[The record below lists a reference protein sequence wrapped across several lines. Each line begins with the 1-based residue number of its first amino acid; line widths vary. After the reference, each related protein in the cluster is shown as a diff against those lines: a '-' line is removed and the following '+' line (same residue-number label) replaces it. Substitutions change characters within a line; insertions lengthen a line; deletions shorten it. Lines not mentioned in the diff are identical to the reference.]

1 VAAAWDV
8 AAVHR
13 LLFGEWRAEPA
24 RAWARLQDLPLDTL
38 PTTQPLDLFSHAD
51 WTAQD
56 PDDPLGPDGHLNP
69 GWLDG
74 GWAEAPTWVQAWAAL
89 AGQAAYRQQERVA
102 VLVADRPKAA
112 FTAGS
117 ESAAELLC
125 AEMAIDGL
133 PLDRATAEELIA
145 DYVGPAPHRAP
156 GRRSA
161 CSAR

>member
-51 WTAQD
+51 WAALD

-69 GWLDG
+69 GWLD
-74 GWAEAPTWVQAWAAL
+74 AA
-89 AGQAAYRQQERVA
+89 GPRHPPGC
-102 VLVADRPKAA
+102 RP
-112 FTAGS
+112 
-117 ESAAELLC
+117 
-125 AEMAIDGL
+125 
-133 PLDRATAEELIA
+133 
-145 DYVGPAPHRAP
+145 GPRWP
-156 GRRSA
+156 GRPRTASRS
-161 CSAR
+161 R